1 MIEYKPG
8 MPPITAPYYINNM
21 PADIYHAHDSISN
34 SGLKLIGGYSPA
46 HYKYPPEKPET
57 RNKVLGSA
65 LHMAILEPDLFYDKY
80 TLLRD
85 AKDRNAKEY
94 KEAKKVHGEE
104 LVLVSSECA
113 KVEGISESLWS
124 KFGELLSLPGHNE
137 LSGFVADP
145 ETGVMC
151 RHRFDKLAKCGIAID
166 LKTTV
171 DARSDA
177 FSRSI
182 NSYGYNQQ
190 AAFYS
195 DQFNWITGD
204 QLQDFIFIAIE
215 SESPYAAKLYRIG
228 NQSIEIGREQYR
240 SALNKYAECKASGF
254 WPGYE
259 CANIE
264 EIEVPQYIINRHDF
278 EQIESFTFTE

>member
-8 MPPITAPYYINNM
+8 TPITAPCYISNM

-34 SGLKLIGGYSPA
+34 SGLKLIGRSPA
-46 HYKYPPEKPET
+46 HFNQQPKREPT
-57 RNKVLGSA
+57 RSMIIGSA
-65 LHMAILEPDLFYDKY
+65 LHMAVLEPDSYDY
-80 TLLRD
+80 VHTN
-85 AKDRNAKEY
+85 APDRRSKEY
-94 KEAKKVHGEE
+94 KDIAANYGADKVLTSEE
-104 LVLVSSECA
+104 ST
-113 KVEGISESLWS
+113 KIEGIRDSLWS
-124 KFGELLSLPGHNE
+124 KFGELLSLPGHTE

-151 RHRFDKLAKCGIAID
+151 RHRFDKLTKCGIAID

-195 DQFNWITGD
+195 DQYEWITGN
-204 QLQDFIFIAIE
+204 QLTDFIFIAIE

-228 NQSIEIGREQYR
+228 NQSLEIGREQYR
-240 SALNKYAECKASGF
+240 AALNRYAECKASGF

-259 CANIE
+259 CKDVE
-264 EIEVPQYIINRHDF
+264 EIEVPQWVINRNDF
-278 EQIESFTFTE
+278 EQIESFTFTD